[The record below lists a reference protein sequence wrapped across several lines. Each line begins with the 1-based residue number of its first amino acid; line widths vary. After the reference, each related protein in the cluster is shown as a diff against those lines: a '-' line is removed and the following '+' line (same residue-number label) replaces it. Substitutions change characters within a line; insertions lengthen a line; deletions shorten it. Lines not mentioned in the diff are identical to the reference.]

1 MTKIAL
7 SQENDG
13 HGWRNVFVTR
23 RSGRHVTLPVAVAK
37 LLPVVYS
44 GAIVVVF
51 AIWLKGVPTGKFC
64 VSGADKVIIVL
75 VHGFKLFNHVH
86 TKSCG

>member
-13 HGWRNVFVTR
+13 HGLRNVFVIR
-23 RSGRHVTLPVAVAK
+23 RSGRHVTLPVAVAE

-44 GAIVVVF
+44 GVMVVVF
-51 AIWLKGVPTGKFC
+51 VTWLKGVPTGKF
-64 VSGADKVIIVL
+64 
-75 VHGFKLFNHVH
+75 
-86 TKSCG
+86 